1 MRILCQV
8 RVAILFF
15 SFLATPMVVCAEV
28 SPGSESAQAEEILR
42 HAPEIHQDKRTENQ
56 QPAVESFATQLA
68 ALRAEVA
75 AIKIQ
80 SAAAKLSVDQGAFNA
95 GDNTWVLLS
104 AFLVLLMTI
113 PGLSLFYGGLVR
125 RHHVLGTMI
134 QSLAICA
141 LVTVLWMVI
150 GFSLTFGD
158 GGPIYGGL
166 QHLFLTGV
174 VWQPAAAGVPGFV
187 PGPDAA
193 YAASIPFGTFCFFQL
208 MFAIITPAVIC
219 GAYAERMKFS
229 AMLWFSGLWL
239 FVVYVPLA
247 HMVWGKNGMLN
258 WAFGA
263 HHLAVFDFAGGTV
276 VETASGVSGL
286 ICAWVLG
293 HRKKYLQVPMPPHNL
308 AFAFMG
314 AALLWVGWF
323 GFNAGSALSA
333 GGLATLAC
341 MNTQVAAA
349 AATLSWPAMEWVVR
363 GKPTVLGALSGAVA
377 GLVAITPACGF
388 VTPVGALAIG
398 AVAGI
403 LCFAACTW
411 LKMRLK
417 YDDSLDVFGVHG
429 VAGIWGTIATGLFFV
444 ADAHPGLRA
453 SNPDLYHAIS
463 VDGLNPVWGQMIGVG
478 IAATMAAIG
487 TLAITLALK
496 HTIGIRVTEDDESE
510 GLDLSQHGEEAYN
523 DRD

>member
-1 MRILCQV
+1 MRFSCLIIIMVLMMLFITSLPVVGAEDVQV
-8 RVAILFF
+8 QL
-15 SFLATPMVVCAEV
+15 
-28 SPGSESAQAEEILR
+28 SAMQAEM
-42 HAPEIHQDKRTENQ
+42 
-56 QPAVESFATQLA
+56 
-68 ALRAEVA
+68 A
-75 AIKIQ
+75 AIKAQ
-80 SAAAKLSVDQGAFNA
+80 AAAAKLSVDQGAFNA
-95 GDNTWVLLS
+95 GDNVWVLVS
-104 AFLVLLMTI
+104 ALLVLLMTI

-125 RHHVLGTMI
+125 RHHVLGTMV

-141 LVTVLWMVI
+141 LVSVLWMLC

-158 GGPIYGGL
+158 GGKFYGGL

-174 VWQPAAAGVPGFV
+174 IWQPAVPGVPGFI

-193 YAASIPFGTFCFFQL
+193 YAPSIPFGTFCFFQL

-247 HMVWGKNGMLN
+247 HMVWGKQGLLN
-258 WAFGA
+258 WSFGA

-286 ICAWVLG
+286 VCAWVLG

-308 AFAFMG
+308 ALAFMG

-333 GGLATLAC
+333 GGLATLVC
-341 MNTQVAAA
+341 MNTQLAAA
-349 AATLSWPAMEWVVR
+349 AATLTWPAVEWVVR
-363 GKPTVLGALSGAVA
+363 GKPTVLGAISGAVA

-388 VTPVGALAIG
+388 VTPLGSLLIG
-398 AVAGI
+398 GIAGI
-403 LCFAACTW
+403 LCFIACAW

-429 VAGIWGTIATGLFFV
+429 VAGMWGTIATGLFFV
-444 ADAHPGLRA
+444 ADVHPGLRTA
-453 SNPDLYHAIS
+453 NPELYRAIT
-463 VDGLNPVWGQMIGVG
+463 VDGLNPVWGQLAGVG
-478 IAATMAAIG
+478 IAVVIAGLGSFLIMQILKY
-487 TLAITLALK
+487 TL
-496 HTIGIRVTEDDESE
+496 GIRLNADDEAE